1 MSTLIDAPRRSGL
14 PAGAVAVRH
23 GWLLAGVN
31 RPCLDHP
38 GAGSCPCVATTR
50 EGRMVF
56 WCDAGDHHFTARAS
70 APAGGN

>member
-38 GAGSCPCVATTR
+38 GDSCACVATTP

-56 WCDAGDHHFTARAS
+56 WCASGEHHFTARPS
-70 APAGGN
+70 APSGSN